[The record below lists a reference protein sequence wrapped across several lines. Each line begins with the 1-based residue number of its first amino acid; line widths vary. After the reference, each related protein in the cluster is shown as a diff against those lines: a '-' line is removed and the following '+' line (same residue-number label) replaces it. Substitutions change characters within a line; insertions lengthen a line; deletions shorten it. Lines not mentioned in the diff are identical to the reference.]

1 MAKETNWLEQLNRY
15 IVPIVVVGIG
25 IYGTWDLIVQP
36 LIPVDTPSTACSTT
50 VVAVTVLKP
59 SADPSQPPQPV
70 TVTEGLPIVVP
81 AGETRLIEVEIENPD
96 EQSAMYQWKATYG
109 AMESRVSVGNRMVYT
124 APRSLVDDTITVE
137 ASLQRCIPAKR
148 TLTFAIVPSNKVPLE
163 APTVLPSLPSPQPTA
178 PSSLPTVDPFAPPAP
193 R

>member
-15 IVPIVVVGIG
+15 LVPIVVVGIG

-36 LIPVDTPSTACSTT
+36 LLPVDTPLTDCSTT
-50 VVAVTVLKP
+50 IVAVTVLKP
-59 SADPSQPPQPV
+59 SADPSQPPKPV
-70 TVTEGLPIVVP
+70 PVTEGLPIVVP
-81 AGETRLIEVEIENPD
+81 AGETRLIEVEIVNPE

-109 AMESRVSVGNRMVYT
+109 AMESRISVNNRMVYT

-137 ASLQRCIPAKR
+137 ASLQRCTPAKR
-148 TLTFAIVPSNKVPLE
+148 NLTFAIVPSNKVPLE
-163 APTVLPSLPSPQPTA
+163 APTVMPSLPSPQPTA